1 MTTVF
6 HKDLTQGKW
15 NKFDIF
21 NQMANIGSEFYRAV
35 NWQKKSKKTSDQ
47 AIDRM
52 LELIDLT
59 IDDPKNKK
67 RLKEIVR
74 LREVL
79 ADLLVYDNTYRSDVE
94 KTKNY
99 FYTFNW
105 AARIKHKKSLTP
117 ISSQI

>member
-6 HKDLTQGKW
+6 HKDLTQSKW
-15 NKFDIF
+15 NRLDIF

-35 NWQKKSKKTSDQ
+35 NWQKKSKKVSNQ

-59 IDDPKNKK
+59 IDDPKNYKS
-67 RLKEIVR
+67 LKEIVR

-79 ADLLVYDNTYRSDVE
+79 ADLLVFDNIYQSDIE

-99 FYTFNW
+99 FYAFNW
-105 AARIKHKKSLTP
+105 AARVQKGL
-117 ISSQI
+117 